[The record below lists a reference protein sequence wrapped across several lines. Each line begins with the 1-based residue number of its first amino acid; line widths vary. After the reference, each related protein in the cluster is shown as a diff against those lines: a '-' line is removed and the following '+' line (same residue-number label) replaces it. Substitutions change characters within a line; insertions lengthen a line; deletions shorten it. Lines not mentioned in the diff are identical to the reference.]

1 MLGKRVGVCIVYMN
15 ETVSVT
21 DCWNDWNLLVVC
33 CVVLQLVTGVRVAA
47 GFFHEWPNIF
57 TKVAKNAPKVA
68 NLFSKVA
75 KKWPKISF
83 IKN

>member
-1 MLGKRVGVCIVYMN
+1 MEDAADELNTKILKN
-15 ETVSVT
+15 K
-21 DCWNDWNLLVVC
+21 NDI
-33 CVVLQLVTGVRVAA
+33 RVAA